1 MEPLD
6 FRDLDH
12 DIIHQVPG
20 KVALH
25 YAVLPLR
32 KENGGLVFGSES
44 AIDPV
49 SLAALSRK
57 VHCQVSYVIVPRG
70 QVVVGLRYWYG
81 HQQVQ
86 EHQQLLERAVSAG
99 FLSKADAKKIWG
111 EYVAGQIFFAEVLV
125 SEHKLDDAVLRAVLL
140 RYEHSDMLFGEFLVQ
155 EGVVSQEAVD
165 NALDRQRK
173 LQPSLNSLLH
183 KAGIGSLQLSRLAG
197 EGL

>member
-1 MEPLD
+1 
-6 FRDLDH
+6 
-12 DIIHQVPG
+12 
-20 KVALH
+20 
-25 YAVLPLR
+25 
-32 KENGGLVFGSES
+32 
-44 AIDPV
+44 
-49 SLAALSRK
+49 
-57 VHCQVSYVIVPRG
+57 
-70 QVVVGLRYWYG
+70 
-81 HQQVQ
+81 
-86 EHQQLLERAVSAG
+86 
-99 FLSKADAKKIWG
+99 
-111 EYVAGQIFFAEVLV
+111 VLV